1 MMPTGI
7 ETEIQG
13 VTLQDYTHA
22 HAVSCG
28 ITAKLTLPMIMI
40 QICTVRTI

>member
-1 MMPTGI
+1 VGTATGI

-28 ITAKLTLPMIMI
+28 TTAKLTLPMIRYKS
-40 QICTVRTI
+40 VL